1 MVQNWHAL
9 SVNKTL
15 AELKTKP
22 DGLSRVEV
30 SKRQQQYGA
39 NRLAHEKKLS
49 GLTILLSQFN
59 NALIYILL
67 IACVISFVLSDPID
81 ANIIL
86 AAVVINVVVGFIQE
100 QKANRAL
107 AELNK
112 IAQLKARVIRQGK
125 EISVAIEELV
135 PGDIVSVLSG
145 DKVPADIR
153 LIEIKHFQVNEAPL
167 TGESAMV
174 TKQTNTLSAGLTL
187 PERNNMIYMST
198 LAVEGSARGV
208 VVATGSQ
215 TEIGRVASLL
225 KETEDDSTPIQKKLD
240 SLSKNLAILVLA
252 VALLIFFLGL
262 LRGREVLEMFNTA
275 VALAVAAI
283 PEALVI
289 GVTVVLTIG
298 MKRILKEK
306 GLVRKLVAAETL
318 GSTTVICTDKTGTLT
333 QGQMRVAIA
342 YIGKKEFDGNS
353 LVASIGNQ
361 ELEKLLSIG
370 VLCNDSVIEDI
381 RTPLEDWVIAGN
393 STDKALLIAGG
404 QFRLLKD
411 KLEKDFP
418 RLDAVPFSSD
428 RKYMVTL
435 HKAGQ
440 DNILYYKGAPEM
452 ILAFADSLELAG
464 KVKPLTP
471 DLRKN
476 LIAKQLELS
485 RQGLRVLALGY
496 KSADQHSLIEK
507 DKLEQEVVFYGFVGI
522 SDVLRPEAAE
532 VLAQAKKSGIH
543 TVIITGD
550 NKVTARVIATQL
562 GMKIKS
568 DNIMEGSELAKYS
581 DRQLVKKVKDILV
594 YARVTPQDKL
604 RIVRAWQQRGE
615 VVAMTGDGINDAP
628 ALKAAD
634 IGVALNSGTDV
645 AKETADLVLLDNN
658 FKTIVAA
665 VREGRVIFDN
675 VRKVV
680 LYLLADSFGAVFCIL
695 IYFVYSFSYGGPLP
709 LVAAQILWL
718 NLVTDSLPDMAL
730 TFEPAEKGVLDSK
743 PAKRQQPILDF
754 ERKFLVAIISLLS
767 GLGAFVIHLIVLRE
781 TGNVAMAQTATFA
794 ALGTV
799 TVTYVYSLRNIKKS
813 FFRYNIFSN
822 NFLNLA
828 VMFSFLLQL
837 VGIYWPVLQKILGT
851 AALNSR
857 AWALIIAFAVL
868 MIVIIEI
875 VKMVFIIKRSAG
887 RIVV

>member
-342 YIGKKEFDGNS
+342 G
-353 LVASIGNQ
+353 
-361 ELEKLLSIG
+361 
-370 VLCNDSVIEDI
+370 I
-381 RTPLEDWVIAGN
+381 R
-393 STDKALLIAGG
+393 GG
-404 QFRLLKD
+404 
-411 KLEKDFP
+411 
-418 RLDAVPFSSD
+418 
-428 RKYMVTL
+428 
-435 HKAGQ
+435 
-440 DNILYYKGAPEM
+440 
-452 ILAFADSLELAG
+452 
-464 KVKPLTP
+464 
-471 DLRKN
+471 
-476 LIAKQLELS
+476 
-485 RQGLRVLALGY
+485 
-496 KSADQHSLIEK
+496 
-507 DKLEQEVVFYGFVGI
+507 
-522 SDVLRPEAAE
+522 
-532 VLAQAKKSGIH
+532 
-543 TVIITGD
+543 
-550 NKVTARVIATQL
+550 
-562 GMKIKS
+562 
-568 DNIMEGSELAKYS
+568 
-581 DRQLVKKVKDILV
+581 
-594 YARVTPQDKL
+594 
-604 RIVRAWQQRGE
+604 
-615 VVAMTGDGINDAP
+615 
-628 ALKAAD
+628 
-634 IGVALNSGTDV
+634 
-645 AKETADLVLLDNN
+645 
-658 FKTIVAA
+658 
-665 VREGRVIFDN
+665 
-675 VRKVV
+675 
-680 LYLLADSFGAVFCIL
+680 
-695 IYFVYSFSYGGPLP
+695 
-709 LVAAQILWL
+709 
-718 NLVTDSLPDMAL
+718 
-730 TFEPAEKGVLDSK
+730 
-743 PAKRQQPILDF
+743 
-754 ERKFLVAIISLLS
+754 
-767 GLGAFVIHLIVLRE
+767 GLGILKSFIGRE
-781 TGNVAMAQTATFA
+781 SDCTEFAQRIGQAHATFA
-794 ALGTV
+794 SGLYAQV
-799 TVTYVYSLRNIKKS
+799 D
-813 FFRYNIFSN
+813 
-822 NFLNLA
+822 
-828 VMFSFLLQL
+828 
-837 VGIYWPVLQKILGT
+837 GIV
-851 AALNSR
+851 
-857 AWALIIAFAVL
+857 
-868 MIVIIEI
+868 
-875 VKMVFIIKRSAG
+875 
-887 RIVV
+887 